1 MAIIIVFKN
10 PKFLKLNQNVLRAMN
25 DEHEYNNLQAMYL
38 LEKLVCDFRAAESN
52 VGTIHY
58 NYN

>member
-25 DEHEYNNLQAMYL
+25 DEHEYNNL
-38 LEKLVCDFRAAESN
+38 
-52 VGTIHY
+52 
-58 NYN
+58 